1 MGSGKKRS
9 MELLLDIICH
19 DIKNINQVGMG
30 YLELLLED
38 KNLGEKQRE
47 YGEKV
52 LKAFQSSA
60 RLIENIEKIR
70 QARALKLEPLDLNC
84 IIKEVIEEFSTP
96 AVKDREVKLK
106 IKYSPRKRKNLIIN
120 SSPLVRDVF
129 ANLLD
134 NAIKHAGKSR
144 VKININIEDYTWRN
158 KEFYKITVEDNGK
171 GMPDDLKKL
180 FNRQV
185 TKLKGLGLYLVKNI
199 VGKTGGKVWVE
210 DRVKGNHAKGARFV
224 VILPKLASFS

>member
-1 MGSGKKRS
+1 MGSRKKRS
-9 MELLLDIICH
+9 IELLLDIICH

-47 YGEKV
+47 YVGKV

-70 QARALKLEPLDLNC
+70 QVGALKLEPLDLNC
-84 IIKEVIEEFSTP
+84 IIKEVIEEFTP
-96 AVKDREVKLK
+96 AIKDREVKIK
-106 IKYSPRKRKNLIIN
+106 IKYSTRKNLIIN

-144 VKININIEDYTWRN
+144 VKININVEDYTWRN
-158 KEFYKITVEDNGK
+158 KEFYKITIEDNGK
-171 GMPDDLKKL
+171 GIPDDLKKKL
-180 FNRQV
+180 FHRQV
-185 TKLKGLGLYLVKNI
+185 TKIKGLGLYLVKTI

-210 DRVKGNHAKGARFV
+210 DRVKGDHAKGARFV